1 MTSFWLFFFFLN
13 FRIKRKLKKKTN
25 IKKKEK
31 KEDLSTI
38 GSSLTSVGPWKK
50 ITNTSFTPA
59 TYFATA
65 CSSLDHLTSAAIA
78 NPITEPPVHVI
89 QPLLIILHLVLPRIS
104 AAVLNKERQF
114 LSQLLFRLQRSS
126 PLLSSSA
133 AVWWLFLLS
142 IKQYNEMR
150 HWLQT
155 FGCRISLVLISG
167 KRNDISMF
175 CFVFFFSF
183 FNISLFIYFLISKFI
198 KKRAK
203 TSLFWLNLRQDIT
216 RI

>member
-1 MTSFWLFFFFLN
+1 MTSFWLFFFFFFFLN
-13 FRIKRKLKKKTN
+13 FRIKRKLKKTN

-114 LSQLLFRLQRSS
+114 LSQLLFRLQRSL

-133 AVWWLFLLS
+133 AWIFLLS

-175 CFVFFFSF
+175 CFSFFFF
-183 FNISLFIYFLISKFI
+183 FF
-198 KKRAK
+198 
-203 TSLFWLNLRQDIT
+203 
-216 RI
+216 